1 MTRTGRVV
9 LLVVTMMLAVASVL
23 LPSPARAAEFDRY
36 LNLPL
41 VNRDAA
47 HGTGGLHPDLPT
59 DVPTLGK
66 LLGQAR
72 GAGVAPRSYQ
82 ALLAQYWLATATSE
96 AGIEL
101 KSWNPRTGAMANR
114 EVLIKSYRYYE
125 NFQLSHRELQWAG
138 MGGQVGADFGGG
150 LVDFELFSV
159 PFNVKEIGLAANAVV
174 KAVTDAG
181 GPALRNALPDGL
193 LAIADGGAKITGA
206 DLHYILGMIMVMQK
220 NIFSDLMPMHA
231 AYVDKGLPAI
241 AEMRDAGL
249 FDDEIYRAGEAVAA
263 KNPDRIAAGNARL
276 LRREQGEV
284 IKRQWDQVRNHRGKV
299 GAAITYLST
308 VAGSPSVAGVK
319 PPRSMDPVVLY
330 SSTPDGRR
338 LKITTPLPDWDWSVY
353 SERWRYISDE
363 LLPKYKFMVN
373 HRWPQLRA
381 TLEVPYERQFE
392 SHRPIM
398 NIPQILYAM
407 ADQIR
412 VEVVK

>member
-1 MTRTGRVV
+1 MDDYGQI
-9 LLVVTMMLAVASVL
+9 
-23 LPSPARAAEFDRY
+23 SPQR
-36 LNLPL
+36 
-41 VNRDAA
+41 
-47 HGTGGLHPDLPT
+47 
-59 DVPTLGK
+59 
-66 LLGQAR
+66 
-72 GAGVAPRSYQ
+72 
-82 ALLAQYWLATATSE
+82 
-96 AGIEL
+96 
-101 KSWNPRTGAMANR
+101 
-114 EVLIKSYRYYE
+114 
-125 NFQLSHRELQWAG
+125 
-138 MGGQVGADFGGG
+138 
-150 LVDFELFSV
+150 
-159 PFNVKEIGLAANAVV
+159 
-174 KAVTDAG
+174 
-181 GPALRNALPDGL
+181 
-193 LAIADGGAKITGA
+193 
-206 DLHYILGMIMVMQK
+206 
-220 NIFSDLMPMHA
+220 
-231 AYVDKGLPAI
+231 
-241 AEMRDAGL
+241 
-249 FDDEIYRAGEAVAA
+249 
-263 KNPDRIAAGNARL
+263 
-276 LRREQGEV
+276 QGEV